1 MMKSVFA
8 CDKLA
13 RRANHS
19 DFQKS
24 CQAPESKI
32 FLFFG
37 NPNQRMVCPS
47 HPTRGA
53 IAIVTNARWDAVDAR
68 AATDE
73 RGLSRTAKS
82 CGPDARCW
90 RQVRGEPRLLAGD
103 GGKRARLTG
112 ESAL

>member
-47 HPTRGA
+47 HPTRGT
-53 IAIVTNARWDAVDAR
+53 IAIVTNVRWDAVDAK

-73 RGLSRTAKS
+73 RGLSRTAKA
-82 CGPDARCW
+82 CGPGA
-90 RQVRGEPRLLAGD
+90 PMLAPSFAGFSREVTVAKELASP
-103 GGKRARLTG
+103 GRA
-112 ESAL
+112 

>member
-32 FLFFG
+32 FLFFR
-37 NPNQRMVCPS
+37 NLNQRMVCPS

-53 IAIVTNARWDAVDAR
+53 IAIVTNVRWDAVDAEV
-68 AATDE
+68 ATDE
-73 RGLSRTAKS
+73 RGLSVRQNRVVLTPRRW
-82 CGPDARCW
+82 CQAREKQTPL
-90 RQVRGEPRLLAGD
+90 RGD
-103 GGKRARLTG
+103 GGKRAG
-112 ESAL
+112 

>member
-1 MMKSVFA
+1 MQVKSAATA
-8 CDKLA
+8 CDKTT

-37 NPNQRMVCPS
+37 NRNRRMVRPS

-53 IAIVTNARWDAVDAR
+53 IAIVTNVRWDAVDAR

-73 RGLSRTAKS
+73 RGLSVRRNRVVLT
-82 CGPDARCW
+82 PRCW
-90 RQVRGEPRLLAGD
+90 RQVAQGPC
-103 GGKRARLTG
+103 
-112 ESAL
+112 